1 MKNKAVKYL
10 VALGSATL
18 LALSSNAATI
28 VDMATYGVGT
38 FNPWLNPST
47 VDNSFLANM
56 ITKYNGGVPTADG
69 ETYTVLKGSLTPNP
83 LLPTSTGLSGN
94 VSVGGGPLSFNI
106 NLGPT
111 GAGDYLVAG
120 WDGPEGIHAVYYI
133 HGLTGTI
140 DLVNDVPGD
149 NDKGQPFNKK
159 GLSNY
164 WLSDGGHPPTVPDG
178 GTTVV
183 LLGAAVSALGL
194 IRRKLS

>member
-1 MKNKAVKYL
+1 V
-10 VALGSATL
+10 
-18 LALSSNAATI
+18 SN
-28 VDMATYGVGT
+28 TYGVGT

-47 VDNSFLANM
+47 VDNSYLANM

-69 ETYTVLKGSLTPNP
+69 ETYTVLQGSLTPNP
-83 LLPTSTGLSGN
+83 LLPTSPGLSGN

-149 NDKGQPFNKK
+149 NDKRPTLQSQGPIELLAFRREPADSSGWRHNSSAARCCVVRSCPDSPKTELKQTSCQFHKK
-159 GLSNY
+159 N
-164 WLSDGGHPPTVPDG
+164 P
-178 GTTVV
+178 
-183 LLGAAVSALGL
+183 
-194 IRRKLS
+194 R